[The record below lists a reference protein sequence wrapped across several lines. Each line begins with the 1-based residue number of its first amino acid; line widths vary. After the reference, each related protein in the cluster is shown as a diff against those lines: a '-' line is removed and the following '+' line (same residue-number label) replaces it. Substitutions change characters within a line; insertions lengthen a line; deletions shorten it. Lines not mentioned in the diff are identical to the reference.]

1 MKVTF
6 EHSSL
11 DELKRLMDLWVT
23 AYEPFFTSIRVSKE
37 PDGFKGVITY
47 PSSNQEKTDELDAEC
62 TQTPQGNEIQDHTA

>member
-47 PSSNQEKTDELDAEC
+47 PTPNQEKTNGSVPEC
-62 TQTPQGNEIQDHTA
+62 A